1 MDPRKLRRPL
11 QNKHMNSNEDN
22 QDSFSHPAS
31 ATGYIEGDGGQE
43 IDAAFAGN
51 LPGNLKRIENA
62 FGVTL
67 IARDSWIKIESG
79 DEQAFKRVKSL
90 IEHLLRLRRDSG
102 KPLRQMDFDLALK
115 AYSGSEPGELS
126 SFFASKIKVS
136 RKRQE
141 IVPRTR
147 NQLAYVEAMS
157 KNDIVFALGPAG
169 TGKTYLAVAM
179 AVNALMTGKRDR
191 IILARPAVEAGE
203 NLGFLPGKLE
213 DKINPYLRP
222 LHDALREMIDPPE
235 LATLTERGMIEL
247 APLAFMRGRTLNNS
261 FIILDEAQNTT
272 DDQMLMFLTRLGFN
286 SQCVIA
292 GDPSQTDLPSRR
304 NSGLKKAIRLLS
316 NINGIKMCRFDK
328 NDVMRHSLVE
338 RIVNAYENAEKDER
352 AALNPAITREK
363 E

>member
-1 MDPRKLRRPL
+1 
-11 QNKHMNSNEDN
+11 MNSGEEALDPL
-22 QDSFSHPAS
+22 SSRSAAS
-31 ATGYIEGDGGQE
+31 PYIEGTGAE
-43 IDAAFAGN
+43 INAVFAGN
-51 LPGNLKRIENA
+51 ISANVKHTEET
-62 FGVTL
+62 FGVTV
-67 IARDSWIKIESG
+67 IARDTWIKVESDDPEAG
-79 DEQAFKRVKSL
+79 KRAKAFL
-90 IEHLLRLRRDSG
+90 EHLFRLHADTRA
-102 KPLRQMDFDLALK
+102 PLRQMDFDLALK
-115 AYSGSEPGELS
+115 SYSSGSPAELS
-126 SFFASKIKVS
+126 NFFASKIKIS
-136 RKRQE
+136 RRRQE

-147 NQLAYVEAMS
+147 NQLAYVEAMNKS
-157 KNDIVFALGPAG
+157 DIVFALGPAG

-222 LHDALREMIDPPE
+222 LHDALRDMIEPQE

-286 SQCVIA
+286 SQCVVA
-292 GDPSQTDLPSRR
+292 GDPSQTDLPSRKA
-304 NSGLKKAIRLLS
+304 SGLGKAIRLLS
-316 NINGIKMCRFDK
+316 KIDGISICRFDRG
-328 NDVMRHSLVE
+328 DVMRHSLVE
-338 RIVNAYENAEKDER
+338 RIVSAYEQDSR
-352 AALNPAITREK
+352 APETPRE

>member
-1 MDPRKLRRPL
+1 MSEEDSQDPLSSR
-11 QNKHMNSNEDN
+11 
-22 QDSFSHPAS
+22 S
-31 ATGYIEGDGGQE
+31 AATPYIESSGAE
-43 IDAAFAGN
+43 IDAVFAGN
-51 LPGNLKRIENA
+51 LSANLKRVEEV
-62 FGVTL
+62 FGVSL
-67 IARDSWIKIESG
+67 ITRDSWIKVEA
-79 DEQAFKRVKSL
+79 DDPETVKRVKSFL
-90 IEHLLRLRRDSG
+90 EHLFRLHADMRT
-102 KPLRQMDFDLALK
+102 PLRQMDFDLALK
-115 AYSGSEPGELS
+115 SYSSGSPAELS
-126 SFFASKIKVS
+126 SFFASKIRIS

-147 NQLAYVEAMS
+147 NQLAYVDAMN
-157 KNDIVFALGPAG
+157 KHDIVFAHGPAG

-222 LHDALREMIDPPE
+222 LHDALREMIEPQE

-286 SQCVIA
+286 SQCVVA
-292 GDPSQTDLPSRR
+292 GDPSQTDLPSRKS
-304 NSGLKKAIRLLS
+304 SGLAKAIRLLS
-316 NINGIKMCRFDK
+316 KIDGIRVCRFDRG
-328 NDVMRHSLVE
+328 DVMRHSLVE
-338 RIVNAYENAEKDER
+338 RIVNAYEQ
-352 AALNPAITREK
+352 AAHAPSEDS
-363 E
+363 EG

>member
-1 MDPRKLRRPL
+1 MKNSEEESQDPLSPL
-11 QNKHMNSNEDN
+11 
-22 QDSFSHPAS
+22 S
-31 ATGYIEGDGGQE
+31 AVSACLEHSGPE
-43 IDAAFAGN
+43 IDAVFAGN
-51 LPGNLKRIENA
+51 LSSNLKRVEEA

-67 IARDSWIKIESG
+67 VTRDSWIRIEG
-79 DEQAFKRVKSL
+79 ADGEGVKTAKAFL
-90 IEHLLRLRRDSG
+90 EHLFRLQTDSRR
-102 KPLRQMDFDLALK
+102 PLRQMDFDLALK
-115 AYSGSEPGELS
+115 AYSSGTPTELGN
-126 SFFASKIKVS
+126 FFAAKIKIS

-157 KNDIVFALGPAG
+157 RNDIVFALGPAG

-203 NLGFLPGKLE
+203 NLAFLPGKLE

-222 LHDALREMIDPPE
+222 LHDALREMIEPQE

-261 FIILDEAQNTT
+261 FIILDEAQNAT

-286 SQCVIA
+286 SQCVVA

-304 NSGLKKAIRLLS
+304 PGGLTKAIRLLS
-316 NINGIKMCRFDK
+316 KIDGIAMCRFDR

-338 RIVNAYENAEKDER
+338 RIVSAYEH
-352 AALNPAITREK
+352 AARRETADTSEMTDPVK
-363 E
+363 

>member
-1 MDPRKLRRPL
+1 
-11 QNKHMNSNEDN
+11 MNSGEEALDPL
-22 QDSFSHPAS
+22 SSRSAAS
-31 ATGYIEGDGGQE
+31 PYIEGTGAE
-43 IDAAFAGN
+43 INAVFAGN
-51 LPGNLKRIENA
+51 ISANVKHTEET
-62 FGVTL
+62 FGVTV
-67 IARDSWIKIESG
+67 ITRDTWIKVESDDPEAG
-79 DEQAFKRVKSL
+79 KRAKAFL
-90 IEHLLRLRRDSG
+90 EHLFRLHADTRA
-102 KPLRQMDFDLALK
+102 PLRQMDFDLALK
-115 AYSGSEPGELS
+115 SYSSGSPAELS
-126 SFFASKIKVS
+126 NFFASKIKIS
-136 RKRQE
+136 RRRQE

-147 NQLAYVEAMS
+147 NQLAYVEAMNKS
-157 KNDIVFALGPAG
+157 DIVFALGPAG

-222 LHDALREMIDPPE
+222 LHDALRDMIEPQE

-286 SQCVIA
+286 SQCVVA
-292 GDPSQTDLPSRR
+292 GDPSQTDLPSRKA
-304 NSGLKKAIRLLS
+304 SGLGKAIRLLS
-316 NINGIKMCRFDK
+316 KIDGISICRFDRG
-328 NDVMRHSLVE
+328 DVMRHSLVE
-338 RIVNAYENAEKDER
+338 RIVSAYEQDSR
-352 AALNPAITREK
+352 APETTRE

>member
-1 MDPRKLRRPL
+1 
-11 QNKHMNSNEDN
+11 MNSGEEALDPL
-22 QDSFSHPAS
+22 SSRSAAS
-31 ATGYIEGDGGQE
+31 PYIEGTGAE
-43 IDAAFAGN
+43 INAVFAGN
-51 LPGNLKRIENA
+51 IPANVNRAEET

-67 IARDSWIKIESG
+67 IARDTWIKVESDDPEAG
-79 DEQAFKRVKSL
+79 KRAKAFL
-90 IEHLLRLRRDSG
+90 EHLFRLHADTRA
-102 KPLRQMDFDLALK
+102 PLRQMDFDLALK
-115 AYSGSEPGELS
+115 SYSSGSPAELS
-126 SFFASKIKVS
+126 NFFASKIKIS
-136 RKRQE
+136 RRRQE

-147 NQLAYVEAMS
+147 NQLAYVEAMNKS
-157 KNDIVFALGPAG
+157 DIVFALGPAG

-222 LHDALREMIDPPE
+222 LHDALRDMIEPQE

-286 SQCVIA
+286 SQCVVA
-292 GDPSQTDLPSRR
+292 GDPSQTDLPSREA
-304 NSGLKKAIRLLS
+304 SGLGKAIRLLS
-316 NINGIKMCRFDK
+316 KIDGISICRFDRG
-328 NDVMRHSLVE
+328 DVMRHSLVE
-338 RIVNAYENAEKDER
+338 RIVSAYEQDSR
-352 AALNPAITREK
+352 APETTRE

>member
-1 MDPRKLRRPL
+1 MSEEDSQDPLSSR
-11 QNKHMNSNEDN
+11 
-22 QDSFSHPAS
+22 S
-31 ATGYIEGDGGQE
+31 AATPYIESSGAE
-43 IDAAFAGN
+43 IDAVFAGN
-51 LPGNLKRIENA
+51 LSANLKRVEEV
-62 FGVTL
+62 FGVSL
-67 IARDSWIKIESG
+67 ITRDSWIKVEA
-79 DEQAFKRVKSL
+79 DDPETVKRVKSFL
-90 IEHLLRLRRDSG
+90 EHLFRLHADMRT
-102 KPLRQMDFDLALK
+102 PLRQMDFDLALK
-115 AYSGSEPGELS
+115 SYSSGSPAELS
-126 SFFASKIKVS
+126 SFFASKIRIS

-147 NQLAYVEAMS
+147 NQLAYVDAMN
-157 KNDIVFALGPAG
+157 KHDIVFALGPAG

-222 LHDALREMIDPPE
+222 LHDALREMIEPQE

-286 SQCVIA
+286 SQCVVA
-292 GDPSQTDLPSRR
+292 GDPSQTDLPSRKS
-304 NSGLKKAIRLLS
+304 SGLAKAIRLLS
-316 NINGIKMCRFDK
+316 KIDGIRVCRFDRG
-328 NDVMRHSLVE
+328 DVMRHSLVE
-338 RIVNAYENAEKDER
+338 RIVNAYEQ
-352 AALNPAITREK
+352 AAHAPSEDS
-363 E
+363 EG

>member
-1 MDPRKLRRPL
+1 
-11 QNKHMNSNEDN
+11 MNSGEEALDPL
-22 QDSFSHPAS
+22 SSRSAAS
-31 ATGYIEGDGGQE
+31 PYIEGTGAE
-43 IDAAFAGN
+43 INVVFAGN
-51 LPGNLKRIENA
+51 IPANVKRAEET

-67 IARDSWIKIESG
+67 IARDTWIKVESDDPEAG
-79 DEQAFKRVKSL
+79 KRAKAFL
-90 IEHLLRLRRDSG
+90 EHLFRLHADTRA
-102 KPLRQMDFDLALK
+102 PLRQMDFDLALK
-115 AYSGSEPGELS
+115 SYSSGSPAELS
-126 SFFASKIKVS
+126 NFFASKIKIS
-136 RKRQE
+136 RRRQE

-147 NQLAYVEAMS
+147 NQLAYVEAMNKS
-157 KNDIVFALGPAG
+157 DIVFALGPAG

-222 LHDALREMIDPPE
+222 LHDALRDMIEPQE

-286 SQCVIA
+286 SQCVVA
-292 GDPSQTDLPSRR
+292 GDPSQTDLPSRKA
-304 NSGLKKAIRLLS
+304 SGLGKAIRLLS
-316 NINGIKMCRFDK
+316 KIDGISICRFDRG
-328 NDVMRHSLVE
+328 DVMRHSLVE
-338 RIVNAYENAEKDER
+338 RIVSAYEQDSR
-352 AALNPAITREK
+352 APETTRE

>member
-1 MDPRKLRRPL
+1 
-11 QNKHMNSNEDN
+11 MNSGEEALDPL
-22 QDSFSHPAS
+22 SSRSAAS
-31 ATGYIEGDGGQE
+31 PYIEGTGAE
-43 IDAAFAGN
+43 INAVFAGN
-51 LPGNLKRIENA
+51 ISANVKHTEET
-62 FGVTL
+62 FGVTV
-67 IARDSWIKIESG
+67 ITRDTWIKVESDDPEAG
-79 DEQAFKRVKSL
+79 KRAKAFL
-90 IEHLLRLRRDSG
+90 EHLFRLHADTRA
-102 KPLRQMDFDLALK
+102 PLRQMDFDLALK
-115 AYSGSEPGELS
+115 SYSSGSPAELS
-126 SFFASKIKVS
+126 NFFASKIKIS
-136 RKRQE
+136 RRRQE

-147 NQLAYVEAMS
+147 NQLAYVEAMNKS
-157 KNDIVFALGPAG
+157 DIVFALGPAG

-222 LHDALREMIDPPE
+222 LHDALRDMIEPQE

-286 SQCVIA
+286 SQCVVA
-292 GDPSQTDLPSRR
+292 GDPSQTDLPSRKA
-304 NSGLKKAIRLLS
+304 SGLGKAIRLLS
-316 NINGIKMCRFDK
+316 KIDGISICRFDRG
-328 NDVMRHSLVE
+328 DVMRHSLVE
-338 RIVNAYENAEKDER
+338 RIVSAYEQDSR
-352 AALNPAITREK
+352 APETPRE

>member
-1 MDPRKLRRPL
+1 MSEEDSQDPLSSR
-11 QNKHMNSNEDN
+11 
-22 QDSFSHPAS
+22 S
-31 ATGYIEGDGGQE
+31 AATPYIESSGAE
-43 IDAAFAGN
+43 IDAVFAGN
-51 LPGNLKRIENA
+51 LSANLKRVEEV
-62 FGVTL
+62 FGVSL
-67 IARDSWIKIESG
+67 ITRESWIKVEA
-79 DEQAFKRVKSL
+79 DDPETVKRVKSFL
-90 IEHLLRLRRDSG
+90 EHLFRLHADMRT
-102 KPLRQMDFDLALK
+102 PLRQMDFDLALK
-115 AYSGSEPGELS
+115 SYSSGSPAELS
-126 SFFASKIKVS
+126 SFFASKIRIS

-147 NQLAYVEAMS
+147 NQLAYVDAMN
-157 KNDIVFALGPAG
+157 KHDIVFALGPAG

-222 LHDALREMIDPPE
+222 LHDALREMIEPQE

-286 SQCVIA
+286 SQCVVA
-292 GDPSQTDLPSRR
+292 GDPSQTDLPSRKS
-304 NSGLKKAIRLLS
+304 SGLAKAIRLLS
-316 NINGIKMCRFDK
+316 KIDGIRVCRFDRG
-328 NDVMRHSLVE
+328 DVMRHSLVE
-338 RIVNAYENAEKDER
+338 RIVNAYEQ
-352 AALNPAITREK
+352 AAHAPSEDS
-363 E
+363 EG

>member
-1 MDPRKLRRPL
+1 
-11 QNKHMNSNEDN
+11 MNSGEEALDPL
-22 QDSFSHPAS
+22 SSRSAAS
-31 ATGYIEGDGGQE
+31 PYIEGTGAE
-43 IDAAFAGN
+43 INAVFAGN
-51 LPGNLKRIENA
+51 ISANVKRTEET
-62 FGVTL
+62 FGVTV
-67 IARDSWIKIESG
+67 ITRDTWIKVESDDPEAG
-79 DEQAFKRVKSL
+79 KRAKAFL
-90 IEHLLRLRRDSG
+90 EHLFRLHADTRA
-102 KPLRQMDFDLALK
+102 PLRQMDFDLALK
-115 AYSGSEPGELS
+115 SYSSGSPAELS
-126 SFFASKIKVS
+126 NFFASKIKIS
-136 RKRQE
+136 RRRQE

-147 NQLAYVEAMS
+147 NQLAYVEAMNKS
-157 KNDIVFALGPAG
+157 DIVFALGPAG

-222 LHDALREMIDPPE
+222 LHDALRDMIEPQE

-286 SQCVIA
+286 SQCVVA
-292 GDPSQTDLPSRR
+292 GDPSQTDLPSRKA
-304 NSGLKKAIRLLS
+304 SGLGKAIRLLS
-316 NINGIKMCRFDK
+316 KIDGISICRFDRG
-328 NDVMRHSLVE
+328 DVMRHSLVE
-338 RIVNAYENAEKDER
+338 RIVSAYEQDSR
-352 AALNPAITREK
+352 APETTRE

>member
-1 MDPRKLRRPL
+1 
-11 QNKHMNSNEDN
+11 MNSGEEALDPL
-22 QDSFSHPAS
+22 SSRSAAS
-31 ATGYIEGDGGQE
+31 PYIEGTGAE
-43 IDAAFAGN
+43 INAVFAGN
-51 LPGNLKRIENA
+51 IPANVNRAEET

-67 IARDSWIKIESG
+67 IARDTWIKVESDDPEAG
-79 DEQAFKRVKSL
+79 KRAKAFL
-90 IEHLLRLRRDSG
+90 EHLFRLHADTRA
-102 KPLRQMDFDLALK
+102 PLRQMDFDLALK
-115 AYSGSEPGELS
+115 SYSSGSPAELS
-126 SFFASKIKVS
+126 NFFASKIKIS
-136 RKRQE
+136 RRRQE

-147 NQLAYVEAMS
+147 NQLAYVEAMNKS
-157 KNDIVFALGPAG
+157 DIVFALGPAG

-222 LHDALREMIDPPE
+222 LHDALRDMIEPQE

-286 SQCVIA
+286 SQCVVA
-292 GDPSQTDLPSRR
+292 GDPSQTDLPSRKA
-304 NSGLKKAIRLLS
+304 SGLGKAIRLLS
-316 NINGIKMCRFDK
+316 KIDGISICRFDRG
-328 NDVMRHSLVE
+328 DVMRHSLVE
-338 RIVNAYENAEKDER
+338 RIVSAYEQDSR
-352 AALNPAITREK
+352 APETTRE

>member
-1 MDPRKLRRPL
+1 
-11 QNKHMNSNEDN
+11 MNSGEEALDPL
-22 QDSFSHPAS
+22 SSRSAAS
-31 ATGYIEGDGGQE
+31 PYIEGIGAE
-43 IDAAFAGN
+43 INAVFAGN
-51 LPGNLKRIENA
+51 IPANVKRAEET

-67 IARDSWIKIESG
+67 IARDTWIKVESDDPEAG
-79 DEQAFKRVKSL
+79 KRAKAFL
-90 IEHLLRLRRDSG
+90 EHLFRLHADTRA
-102 KPLRQMDFDLALK
+102 PLRQMDFDLALK
-115 AYSGSEPGELS
+115 SYSSGSPAELS
-126 SFFASKIKVS
+126 NFFASKIKIS
-136 RKRQE
+136 RRRQE

-147 NQLAYVEAMS
+147 NQLAYVEAMNKS
-157 KNDIVFALGPAG
+157 DIVFALGPAG

-222 LHDALREMIDPPE
+222 LHDALRDMIEPQE

-286 SQCVIA
+286 SQCVVA
-292 GDPSQTDLPSRR
+292 GDPSQTDLPSRKA
-304 NSGLKKAIRLLS
+304 SGLGKAIRLLS
-316 NINGIKMCRFDK
+316 KIDGISICRFDRG
-328 NDVMRHSLVE
+328 DVMRHSLVE
-338 RIVNAYENAEKDER
+338 RIVSAYEQDSR
-352 AALNPAITREK
+352 APETTRE

>member
-1 MDPRKLRRPL
+1 
-11 QNKHMNSNEDN
+11 MNSGEEALDPL
-22 QDSFSHPAS
+22 SSRSAAS
-31 ATGYIEGDGGQE
+31 PYIEGTGAE
-43 IDAAFAGN
+43 INAVFAGN
-51 LPGNLKRIENA
+51 IPANVKRAEET

-67 IARDSWIKIESG
+67 IARDTWIKVESDDPEAG
-79 DEQAFKRVKSL
+79 KRAKAFL
-90 IEHLLRLRRDSG
+90 EHLFRLHADTRA
-102 KPLRQMDFDLALK
+102 PLRQMDFDLALK
-115 AYSGSEPGELS
+115 SYSSGSPAELS
-126 SFFASKIKVS
+126 NFFASKIKIS
-136 RKRQE
+136 RRRQE

-147 NQLAYVEAMS
+147 NQLAYVEAMNKS
-157 KNDIVFALGPAG
+157 DIVFALGPAG

-222 LHDALREMIDPPE
+222 LHDALRDMIEPQE

-286 SQCVIA
+286 SKMVIT
-292 GDPSQTDLPSRR
+292 GDITQIDLPDGRR
-304 NSGLKKAIRLLS
+304 SGLKDAMRVLRNVDDISVFRFTEKDVVRHRLVQDIIR
-316 NINGIKMCRFDK
+316 
-328 NDVMRHSLVE
+328 
-338 RIVNAYENAEKDER
+338 AYEKYEEK
-352 AALNPAITREK
+352 NK
-363 E
+363 

>member
-1 MDPRKLRRPL
+1 MSEEDSQDPLSPR
-11 QNKHMNSNEDN
+11 
-22 QDSFSHPAS
+22 S
-31 ATGYIEGDGGQE
+31 AANPYIESSGAE
-43 IDAAFAGN
+43 IDAVFAGN
-51 LPGNLKRIENA
+51 LSANLKRVEEV
-62 FGVTL
+62 FGVSL
-67 IARDSWIKIESG
+67 ITRDSWIKVEA
-79 DEQAFKRVKSL
+79 DDPETVRRVKSFL
-90 IEHLLRLRRDSG
+90 EHLFRLHADTHN
-102 KPLRQMDFDLALK
+102 PLRQMDFDLTLK
-115 AYSGSEPGELS
+115 SYSSGSPAELS
-126 SFFASKIKVS
+126 NFFASKIRIS

-147 NQLAYVEAMS
+147 NQLAYVEAMN
-157 KNDIVFALGPAG
+157 KHDIVFALGPAG

-222 LHDALREMIDPPE
+222 LHDALREMIEPQE

-292 GDPSQTDLPSRR
+292 GDPSQTDLPSRKT
-304 NSGLKKAIRLLS
+304 SGLARAIRLLS
-316 NINGIKMCRFDK
+316 KIDGIRVCRFDRG
-328 NDVMRHSLVE
+328 DVMRHSLVE
-338 RIVNAYENAEKDER
+338 RIVNAYEQAAHAQAEDAE
-352 AALNPAITREK
+352 E
-363 E
+363 

>member
-1 MDPRKLRRPL
+1 
-11 QNKHMNSNEDN
+11 MNSIDGK
-22 QDSFSHPAS
+22 QDPAPAS
-31 ATGYIEGDGGQE
+31 APASGYIECTGGQE

-51 LPGNLKRIENA
+51 LPENLKRIEDA
-62 FGVTL
+62 FAVSLT
-67 IARDSWIKIESG
+67 ARDSWIKIESRN
-79 DEQAFKRVKSL
+79 EQAFRNVKSL
-90 IEHLLRLRRDSG
+90 IEHLLRLRQESG
-102 KPLRQMDFDLALK
+102 RPLRQMDFDLALK

-126 SFFASKIKVS
+126 NFFASKIKVS

-147 NQLAYVEAMS
+147 NQLAYVEAMG

-222 LHDALREMIDPPE
+222 LHDALREMIEPQE

-286 SQCVIA
+286 SQCVVA

-304 NSGLKKAIRLLS
+304 SSGLIRAIRLLS
-316 NINGIKMCRFDK
+316 GIEGIRMCRFDR

-338 RIVNAYENAEKDER
+338 RIVNAYENAEQKER
-352 AALNPAITREK
+352 AAAASPAVREK
-363 E
+363 KEE

>member
-1 MDPRKLRRPL
+1 
-11 QNKHMNSNEDN
+11 MNSIDGK
-22 QDSFSHPAS
+22 QDPAPAS
-31 ATGYIEGDGGQE
+31 APASGYIECTGGQE

-51 LPGNLKRIENA
+51 LPENLKRIEDA
-62 FGVTL
+62 FAVSLT
-67 IARDSWIKIESG
+67 ARDSWIKIESRN
-79 DEQAFKRVKSL
+79 EQAFKNVKSL
-90 IEHLLRLRRDSG
+90 IEHLLRLRQESG
-102 KPLRQMDFDLALK
+102 RSLRQMDFDLALK

-126 SFFASKIKVS
+126 NFFASKIKVS

-147 NQLAYVEAMS
+147 NQLAYVEAMG

-222 LHDALREMIDPPE
+222 LHDALREMIEPQE

-286 SQCVIA
+286 SQCVVA

-304 NSGLKKAIRLLS
+304 SSGLIRAIRLLS
-316 NINGIKMCRFDK
+316 GIEGIRMCRFDR

-338 RIVNAYENAEKDER
+338 RIVNAYENAEQKER
-352 AALNPAITREK
+352 TAAASPAVREK
-363 E
+363 KEE

>member
-1 MDPRKLRRPL
+1 
-11 QNKHMNSNEDN
+11 MNSGEEALDPL
-22 QDSFSHPAS
+22 SSRSAAS
-31 ATGYIEGDGGQE
+31 PYIEGTGAE
-43 IDAAFAGN
+43 INAVFAGN
-51 LPGNLKRIENA
+51 LSANVKRAEET

-67 IARDSWIKIESG
+67 ITRDAWIKVESDDPEAG
-79 DEQAFKRVKSL
+79 KRAKAFL
-90 IEHLLRLRRDSG
+90 EHLFRLHADTRA
-102 KPLRQMDFDLALK
+102 PLRQMDFDLALTS
-115 AYSGSEPGELS
+115 YSSGSPAELS
-126 SFFASKIKVS
+126 NFFESKIKIS
-136 RKRQE
+136 RRRQE

-147 NQLAYVEAMS
+147 NQLAYVEAMNKS
-157 KNDIVFALGPAG
+157 DIVFALGPAG

-222 LHDALREMIDPPE
+222 LHDALRDMIEPQE

-286 SQCVIA
+286 SQCVVA
-292 GDPSQTDLPSRR
+292 GDPSQTDLPSRKA
-304 NSGLKKAIRLLS
+304 SGLGKAIRLLS
-316 NINGIKMCRFDK
+316 KIDGISICRFDRG
-328 NDVMRHSLVE
+328 DVMRHSLVE
-338 RIVNAYENAEKDER
+338 RIVTAYEQDSR
-352 AALNPAITREK
+352 APETTRE

>member
-1 MDPRKLRRPL
+1 MSEEDSQDPLSP
-11 QNKHMNSNEDN
+11 S
-22 QDSFSHPAS
+22 S
-31 ATGYIEGDGGQE
+31 AANPYIESSGAE
-43 IDAAFAGN
+43 IDAVFAGN
-51 LPGNLKRIENA
+51 LSANLKRVEEV
-62 FGVTL
+62 FGVSL
-67 IARDSWIKIESG
+67 ITRDSWIKVEA
-79 DEQAFKRVKSL
+79 DDPETVRRVKSFL
-90 IEHLLRLRRDSG
+90 EHLFRLHTDTCN
-102 KPLRQMDFDLALK
+102 PLRQMDFDLALK
-115 AYSGSEPGELS
+115 SYSSGSPAELS
-126 SFFASKIKVS
+126 NFFASKIRIS

-147 NQLAYVEAMS
+147 NQLAYVEAMN
-157 KNDIVFALGPAG
+157 KHDIVFALGPAG

-222 LHDALREMIDPPE
+222 LHDALREMIEPQE

-292 GDPSQTDLPSRR
+292 GDPSQTDLPSRKT
-304 NSGLKKAIRLLS
+304 SGLARAIRLLS
-316 NINGIKMCRFDK
+316 KIDGIRVCRFDRG
-328 NDVMRHSLVE
+328 DVMRHSLVE
-338 RIVNAYENAEKDER
+338 RIVNAYEQAAHAQAEDAE
-352 AALNPAITREK
+352 E
-363 E
+363 

>member
-1 MDPRKLRRPL
+1 
-11 QNKHMNSNEDN
+11 MNSIDGK
-22 QDSFSHPAS
+22 QDPAPAS
-31 ATGYIEGDGGQE
+31 APASGYIECTGGQE

-51 LPGNLKRIENA
+51 LPENLKRIEDA
-62 FGVTL
+62 FAVSLT
-67 IARDSWIKIESG
+67 ARDSWIKIESRN
-79 DEQAFKRVKSL
+79 EQAFKNVKSL
-90 IEHLLRLRRDSG
+90 IEHLLRLRQESG
-102 KPLRQMDFDLALK
+102 RPLRQMDFDLALK

-126 SFFASKIKVS
+126 NFFASKIKVS

-147 NQLAYVEAMS
+147 NQLAYVEAMG

-222 LHDALREMIDPPE
+222 LHDALREMIEPQE

-286 SQCVIA
+286 SQCVVA

-304 NSGLKKAIRLLS
+304 SSGLIRAIRLLS
-316 NINGIKMCRFDK
+316 GIEGIRMCRFDR

-338 RIVNAYENAEKDER
+338 RIVNAYENTEQKER
-352 AALNPAITREK
+352 TAAASPAVREK
-363 E
+363 KEE

>member
-1 MDPRKLRRPL
+1 MSEEDSQDPLSSR
-11 QNKHMNSNEDN
+11 
-22 QDSFSHPAS
+22 S
-31 ATGYIEGDGGQE
+31 AATPYIESSGAE
-43 IDAAFAGN
+43 IDAVFAGN
-51 LPGNLKRIENA
+51 LSANLKRVEEV
-62 FGVTL
+62 FGVSL
-67 IARDSWIKIESG
+67 ITRDSWIKVEA
-79 DEQAFKRVKSL
+79 DDPETVKRVKSFL
-90 IEHLLRLRRDSG
+90 EHLFRLHADMRT
-102 KPLRQMDFDLALK
+102 PLRQMDFDLALK
-115 AYSGSEPGELS
+115 SYSSGSPAELS
-126 SFFASKIKVS
+126 SFFASKIRIS

-147 NQLAYVEAMS
+147 NQLAYVDAMN
-157 KNDIVFALGPAG
+157 KHDIVFALGPAG

-222 LHDALREMIDPPE
+222 LHDALREMIEPQE

-286 SQCVIA
+286 SQCVVA
-292 GDPSQTDLPSRR
+292 GDPSQTDLPSRKS
-304 NSGLKKAIRLLS
+304 SGLGKAIRLLS
-316 NINGIKMCRFDK
+316 KIDGIRVCRFDRG
-328 NDVMRHSLVE
+328 DVMRHSLVE
-338 RIVNAYENAEKDER
+338 RIVNAYEQ
-352 AALNPAITREK
+352 AAHAPSEDS
-363 E
+363 EG

>member
-1 MDPRKLRRPL
+1 MCEEDSQDPLSSR
-11 QNKHMNSNEDN
+11 
-22 QDSFSHPAS
+22 S
-31 ATGYIEGDGGQE
+31 AATPYIESSGAE
-43 IDAAFAGN
+43 IDAVFAGN
-51 LPGNLKRIENA
+51 LSANLKRVEEV
-62 FGVTL
+62 FGVSL
-67 IARDSWIKIESG
+67 ITRDSWIKVEA
-79 DEQAFKRVKSL
+79 DDPETVKRVKSFL
-90 IEHLLRLRRDSG
+90 EHLFRLHADMRT
-102 KPLRQMDFDLALK
+102 PLRQMDFDLALK
-115 AYSGSEPGELS
+115 SYSSGSPAELS
-126 SFFASKIKVS
+126 SFFASKIRIS

-147 NQLAYVEAMS
+147 NQLAYVDAMN
-157 KNDIVFALGPAG
+157 KHDIVFALGPAG

-222 LHDALREMIDPPE
+222 LHDALREMIEPQE

-286 SQCVIA
+286 SQCVVA
-292 GDPSQTDLPSRR
+292 GDPSQTDLPSRKS
-304 NSGLKKAIRLLS
+304 SGLAKAIRLLS
-316 NINGIKMCRFDK
+316 KIDGIRVCRFDRG
-328 NDVMRHSLVE
+328 DVMRHSLVE
-338 RIVNAYENAEKDER
+338 RIVNAYEQ
-352 AALNPAITREK
+352 AAHAPSEDS
-363 E
+363 EG

>member
-1 MDPRKLRRPL
+1 
-11 QNKHMNSNEDN
+11 MNSIDGK
-22 QDSFSHPAS
+22 QDPAPAS
-31 ATGYIEGDGGQE
+31 APASGYIECTGGQE

-51 LPGNLKRIENA
+51 LPENLKRIEDA
-62 FGVTL
+62 FAVSLT
-67 IARDSWIKIESG
+67 ARDSWIKIESRN
-79 DEQAFKRVKSL
+79 EQAFKNVKSL
-90 IEHLLRLRRDSG
+90 IEHLLRLRQESG
-102 KPLRQMDFDLALK
+102 RPLRQMDFDLALK

-126 SFFASKIKVS
+126 NFFASKIKVS

-147 NQLAYVEAMS
+147 NQLAYVEAMG

-222 LHDALREMIDPPE
+222 LHDALREMIEPQE

-286 SQCVIA
+286 SQCVVA

-304 NSGLKKAIRLLS
+304 SSGLIRAIRLLS
-316 NINGIKMCRFDK
+316 GIEGIRMCRFDR

-338 RIVNAYENAEKDER
+338 RIVNAYENAEQKER
-352 AALNPAITREK
+352 AAAASPAVREK
-363 E
+363 KEE